1 VTRSRSTRHER
12 SAAGRSTKSVRPRRA
27 TPANTKVWWS
37 KMGAPWRFALA
48 RPGTASTTYRYLGL
62 VARRLLPADLRLILR
77 ATLLLPPRVAWFY
90 ARAHVLARRRG
101 DAYSLIAPTRP
112 EDLSPLLRLAKGRR
126 YVVELGTATAWTAI
140 ALALADRDREVV
152 SYDPRPHPLRVWYL
166 NRAGARA
173 IARIH
178 LRSLPGQS
186 GPADG
191 DPPAEL
197 LFIDIGGHTREDTV
211 VAFLAWRDSLAP
223 GAVVAFHDYGPHSPG
238 VAEAVAQL
246 GLRGHVAGQSL
257 FVWSAQPASE

>member
-1 VTRSRSTRHER
+1 MAVDAKVCWSKVDTPSRS
-12 SAAGRSTKSVRPRRA
+12 
-27 TPANTKVWWS
+27 
-37 KMGAPWRFALA
+37 ALA
-48 RPGTASTTYRYLGL
+48 RPGPASTAYRYLGL
-62 VARRLLPADLRLILR
+62 VARRLLPADLRLVLR
-77 ATLLLPPRVAWFY
+77 AMLLLPPRVAWFY

-101 DAYSLIAPTRP
+101 DAFSLIAPTRP

-126 YVVELGTATAWTAI
+126 YAVELGTGTAWTAI
-140 ALALADRDREVV
+140 ALALADRHREVV
-152 SYDPRPHPLRVWYL
+152 TYDPRPHPLRVWYL
-166 NRAGARA
+166 NRAGDRA

-197 LFIDIGGHTREDTV
+197 LFIDIGGHTREDAV

-223 GAVVAFHDYGPHSPG
+223 DAVVAFHDYGPHSPG
-238 VAEAVAQL
+238 VAAAVAEL

-257 FVWSAQPASE
+257 FVWERPSARKGIASDDQAD